1 MSIALLKRGLLLGM
15 SLKFDPKAVVIVVS
29 LWFVISSGLRDWEL
43 YDVYDT
49 IMRGSSTYIT
59 QT

>member
-1 MSIALLKRGLLLGM
+1 MSIALLKGGLLLGM

-49 IMRGSSTYIT
+49 IMRGSSTDIT

>member
-1 MSIALLKRGLLLGM
+1 LLGM